1 MDNTFLLNRL
11 SVPIVT
17 GVPLEPNV
25 NKNEAINTNDEK
37 NSFKKILQ
45 EQINSASGVNF
56 SSHAVNRVLERNINI
71 SESNLSRLNDG
82 VKIAE
87 EKGLNEPLILIDTA
101 AYIVNIKNNTVITTV
116 ANDDLKGSVFTN
128 IDGTVII

>member
-17 GVPLEPNV
+17 GVPIEPNV
-25 NKNEAINTNDEK
+25 NKNEVINTNDDK

-116 ANDDLKGSVFTN
+116 ANDDLKGSVLQ
-128 IDGTVII
+128 I